1 MFDAQTLMLFYVGAL
16 VVNLAPG
23 PDMLFVVARSVAQGT
38 SAGAIAVLGIFLG
51 CTVHILAAA
60 LGLSALFKTVP
71 LAYDIV
77 RIAGAAYL
85 IYIGLRGLFTR
96 DAAEDRRDAI
106 AISYWVSFRQAFYTN
121 ILNPK
126 VALFFLAFLPQFA
139 DPAHGSLALQVL
151 ILGLIFDI
159 NGCLILLV
167 VAMASGRAGL
177 WLKRK
182 GLRAALNRVAG
193 GVFVALGL
201 KLAFD
206 SQKRG

>member
-1 MFDAQTLMLFYVGAL
+1 LFDAQTLMIFYVGAL

-23 PDMLFVVARSVAQGT
+23 PDMLFVVARSASQGAT
-38 SAGAIAVLGIFLG
+38 AGVIAVLGIFLG
-51 CTVHILAAA
+51 CMVHILAAA

-77 RIAGAAYL
+77 RLAGAAYL
-85 IYIGLRGLFTR
+85 IYIGLRRLLSR

-106 AISYWVSFRQAFYTN
+106 AIPNWVSFRQAFYTN
-121 ILNPK
+121 LLNPK

-139 DPAHGSLALQVL
+139 DPAHGSLVLQVL
-151 ILGLIFDI
+151 SLGLIFDI
-159 NGCLILLV
+159 NGCLILLL
-167 VAMASGRAGL
+167 VAIASGRAGL

>member
-1 MFDAQTLMLFYVGAL
+1 MFDTRTLMIFYVGAL
-16 VVNLAPG
+16 LVNLAPG
-23 PDMLFVVARSVAQGT
+23 PDMLFVVARSVAHGAT
-38 SAGAIAVLGIFLG
+38 AGAVAVLGIFLG
-51 CTVHILAAA
+51 CMVHIAAAA

-71 LAYDIV
+71 LAYDMV
-77 RIAGAAYL
+77 RLSGAAYL
-85 IYIGLRGLFTR
+85 ICIGLRGLLSR
-96 DAAEDRRDAI
+96 DAVRDRADAI
-106 AISYWVSFRQAFYTN
+106 AIPPWVSFRQAFYTN
-121 ILNPK
+121 LLNPK

-167 VAMASGRAGL
+167 VAGASGRAGR
-177 WLKRK
+177 WLERK

-206 SQKRG
+206 SQQRG